1 MFSRDYY
8 HISAV
13 PKLSCKISHVKTF
26 QRKKGF
32 FFFFFLR
39 APEAAS
45 RSRLRGRLNKIL
57 RAGNNH
63 RPAQG
68 ETWASGSKVNASTEK
83 KKEKKKK
90 DGNTTCSRRKEID
103 KE

>member
-32 FFFFFLR
+32 FFLR

-63 RPAQG
+63 KPAQG
-68 ETWASGSKVNASTEK
+68 ETWASGRKVNASTEN
-83 KKEKKKK
+83 KKEKKKE
-90 DGNTTCSRRKEID
+90 RR
-103 KE
+103 

>member
-32 FFFFFLR
+32 FFFLLR
-39 APEAAS
+39 APEAPS

-57 RAGNNH
+57 RAGSNH

-68 ETWASGSKVNASTEK
+68 ETWASGSNGKQKRK
-83 KKEKKKK
+83 KKE
-90 DGNTTCSRRKEID
+90 RR
-103 KE
+103 

>member
-32 FFFFFLR
+32 SSFFFFERPRQRLGLGC
-39 APEAAS
+39 AA
-45 RSRLRGRLNKIL
+45 
-57 RAGNNH
+57 A
-63 RPAQG
+63 
-68 ETWASGSKVNASTEK
+68 
-83 KKEKKKK
+83 
-90 DGNTTCSRRKEID
+90 
-103 KE
+103 